1 MLKVVVDGGVN
12 ANASL
17 ASESFGESTVIGSGD
32 PVVTTSDARARISDD
47 PSLSNDAFRD
57 RATRDDPP
65 SLVPSSAAAAA
76 AARLRGLS
84 VLAGISRNSNFF
96 GLSRPPSRPNRSTNA
111 PHVTS
116 PRSLD
121 LSLASTSLSL
131 AARPPPPRR
140 RLAPRPLVPR
150 AFPLVPRLNPAI
162 ASSSARTSSPLSSR
176 DARAL
181 VSPSSSSLGV
191 ADVGRVVLPLSTSSS
206 SVASVARVM
215 TTSRLRAAT
224 TRTRRRPPETSED
237 DDEGTARRDAMR
249 RDGRMDEWMDARPTQ
264 PSRERPRCA
273 LFKNSR
279 TYG

>member
-76 AARLRGLS
+76 ADARLRGLS

-131 AARPPPPRR
+131 AASARPPPPRR

-150 AFPLVPRLNPAI
+150 PFPLVPRLNPAI

-176 DARAL
+176 VSRAL
-181 VSPSSSSLGV
+181 VSASSSSSRGV

-206 SVASVARVM
+206 SVPSVARVM
-215 TTSRLRAAT
+215 TTSRLLASPRGDDENEAT
-224 TRTRRRPPETSED
+224 TSRD
-237 DDEGTARRDAMR
+237 DDDGTARRDAMR
-249 RDGRMDEWMDARPTQ
+249 RTNEWMNGCATDATVL
-264 PSRERPRCA
+264 RCA
-273 LFKNSR
+273 LSK
-279 TYG
+279 